1 MPTIKFVRHEIGR
14 FGDGFLNVLGLPS
27 PRGGGQR
34 VSCRDRG
41 GSVLAIR
48 VTVAGLKSTTIAG
61 LKPTTAPMIAKIT
74 IMTCVGTA
82 ASRRATSM
90 VTGVVTAATIVAS
103 VRVGPGAPITAI
115 TATRPSDAIVLM
127 IPERL
132 WPMYGGRGVT
142 NQMALVVHV
151 CDNPGPRH
159 FGFAAGS
166 SRVVVNNGWSTTVSR
181 WSPEATSVHDH
192 GVATVA
198 FAKDVLRIHS
208 GGGFRGCGGGT
219 IVKGKLCFL
228 PMTAISV

>member
-1 MPTIKFVRHEIGR
+1 MPTIKLVRHEIGR

-34 VSCRDRG
+34 VSCRDRI

-48 VTVAGLKSTTIAG
+48 VTIAGLKSTA
-61 LKPTTAPMIAKIT
+61 APMIAKIT

-115 TATRPSDAIVLM
+115 TTTRPSDTIVL
-127 IPERL
+127 IPEWL
-132 WPMYGGRGVT
+132 GPMYGGRGVT

-151 CDNPGPRH
+151 CNNPGPRH

-181 WSPEATSVHDH
+181 LSPEATSVHDH

-208 GGGFRGCGGGT
+208 GGGFRGRCGRGGGT
-219 IVKGKLCFL
+219 IVEGKLRFL
-228 PMTAISV
+228 PMDAICV